1 MLRAMLMAPTLL
13 RCASAITER
22 KKCCGLSAQ
31 KFYRFQTWR
40 DNSQQHAT
48 TCNMVQKRTQHA
60 TPKNIENCW
69 PTMLRPFA
77 NSFILEIV
85 SASVFKFHKVCVT
98 NRSKRPYDVLIR
110 VRIHRLVQNSL
121 YLCKGTNSCE
131 ESNEKSGAM
140 VKTKREARALCTR
153 N

>member
-1 MLRAMLMAPTLL
+1 
-13 RCASAITER
+13 
-22 KKCCGLSAQ
+22 
-31 KFYRFQTWR
+31 
-40 DNSQQHAT
+40 
-48 TCNMVQKRTQHA
+48 
-60 TPKNIENCW
+60 
-69 PTMLRPFA
+69 MLRPFA

-85 SASVFKFHKVCVT
+85 SASVFKVHKVCVT

-121 YLCKGTNSCE
+121 YLCKGTNSYK